1 MTFLMNELTITM
13 LGLFFGM
20 LGTTLGG
27 IVGACFDIN
36 SQKIISF
43 ILEIA
48 AGLMT
53 AVICFDLIPE
63 SLKFISL
70 SRFNIGNHSWGY
82 YYDFMQ

>member
-1 MTFLMNELTITM
+1 MNELTITI

-27 IVGACFDIN
+27 IVGACFNIN
-36 SQKIISF
+36 SKKIISF
-43 ILEIA
+43 ILEVA

-70 SRFNIGNHSWGY
+70 SRLNFWNYIWSHR
-82 YYDFMQ
+82 YDFM